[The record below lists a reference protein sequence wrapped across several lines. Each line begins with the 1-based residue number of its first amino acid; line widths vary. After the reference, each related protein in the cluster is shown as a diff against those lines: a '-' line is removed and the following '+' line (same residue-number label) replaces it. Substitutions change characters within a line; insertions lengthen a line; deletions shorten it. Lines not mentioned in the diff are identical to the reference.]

1 MNINQLKY
9 VLEVAASSSM
19 REAATKLFVT
29 QPALSASIH
38 ELEEDC
44 CYPYRRCCAGN
55 RSRKALKR
63 ALRWKGPGCGNCI
76 YSADPGCFGCITD
89 RLQV

>member
-1 MNINQLKY
+1 MGIMMYGCRQLKY

-44 CYPYRRCCAGN
+44 
-55 RSRKALKR
+55 
-63 ALRWKGPGCGNCI
+63 
-76 YSADPGCFGCITD
+76 
-89 RLQV
+89 